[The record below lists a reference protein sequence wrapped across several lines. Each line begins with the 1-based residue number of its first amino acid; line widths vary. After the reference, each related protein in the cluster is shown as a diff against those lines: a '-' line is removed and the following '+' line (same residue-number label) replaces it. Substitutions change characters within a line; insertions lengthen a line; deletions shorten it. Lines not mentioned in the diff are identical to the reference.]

1 MVQSGTADGKPSR
14 YDLEERTFLFAKE
27 VTMFCRDLP
36 TSTSNTQYVKQLLR
50 SSGSIGANY
59 VEANEALGKKDLV
72 LRMRIARKEAKES
85 AYWLRLIAET
95 NNDFARE
102 RASILR
108 TEAIELKRIFS
119 SIVNKLK

>member
-27 VTMFCRDLP
+27 VAMFCRDLP